1 MGSRLRVHPTHAGGS
16 VARAN
21 SIVPSP
27 RNRYLNR
34 PPSRESTRRTPP
46 RESSSAATMMR
57 SPTIPTGR
65 TRFIPFAWGVFIY
78 SMLVILWGYFLRIS
92 ESGDG
97 CGTDWPLCHGAMV
110 PAGHTFPT
118 WVEFV
123 HRATSGVVL
132 LLVIAMAIWAFR
144 AFPRGHAVR
153 LGAALALLFT
163 ITESLF
169 GAVLVIFGWVA
180 TDISTARIL
189 LRPFHVT
196 NTFLLM
202 GALALTPFWATR
214 RMSRAP
220 RLRAAST
227 RLLWPALIGSLA
239 LGWTGSW
246 TGLAATAFPAGS
258 VADGIG
264 QYVTGEHL
272 LIYLRIIH
280 PVLAVAVV
288 AILIRWSRRIR
299 SAHPSSQLIRGV
311 ALGVAILAVV
321 QLVLG
326 PVTVLLLNPVGTRLL
341 HLFLADLIWVGLLFG
356 WAEAG
361 WREAGAEAYSWT
373 KEVSESRLRTK
384 AASN

>member
-1 MGSRLRVHPTHAGGS
+1 MPTPLSHP
-16 VARAN
+16 
-21 SIVPSP
+21 
-27 RNRYLNR
+27 
-34 PPSRESTRRTPP
+34 
-46 RESSSAATMMR
+46 
-57 SPTIPTGR
+57 GR
-65 TRFIPFAWGVFIY
+65 TRFTPFAWGVFIY

-110 PAGHTFPT
+110 PAGHAFPT

-153 LGAALALLFT
+153 VGAALALLFT

-169 GAVLVIFGWVA
+169 GAVLVVFGWVA

-214 RMSRAP
+214 GIRRVP
-220 RLRAAST
+220 RLDSSAT
-227 RLLWPALIGSLA
+227 RMLWPALLGSLA

-258 VADGIG
+258 VADGMG
-264 QYVTGEHL
+264 QYLSGEHL

-288 AILIRWSRRIR
+288 LILLRWSRRVR
-299 SAHPSSQLIRGV
+299 LAHPTPLVRRV
-311 ALGVAILAVV
+311 AGAVAALAAM
-321 QLVLG
+321 QLVVG
-326 PVTVLLLNPVGTRLL
+326 PVTVLLLNPVGTRLF
-341 HLFLADLIWVGLLFG
+341 HLFLADLIWIGLLLA
-356 WAEAG
+356 WAESA
-361 WREAGAEAYSWT
+361 WREEGARAYSWT
-373 KEVSESRLRTK
+373 KDVSESRLRTK
-384 AASN
+384 AARS

>member
-1 MGSRLRVHPTHAGGS
+1 
-16 VARAN
+16 
-21 SIVPSP
+21 
-27 RNRYLNR
+27 
-34 PPSRESTRRTPP
+34 
-46 RESSSAATMMR
+46 MMR
-57 SPTIPTGR
+57 SPAPPTGR
-65 TRFIPFAWGVFIY
+65 SRFVPFAWGVFIY

-97 CGTDWPLCHGAMV
+97 CGTDWPLCLGTMV
-110 PAGHTFPT
+110 PTGHTFPT

-144 AFPRGHAVR
+144 AFPRGHSVR
-153 LGAALALLFT
+153 LGAILALLFT
-163 ITESLF
+163 VTESLF

-214 RMSRAP
+214 GIRRAP
-220 RLRAAST
+220 RIGASAT

-246 TGLAATAFPAGS
+246 TGLATTAFPAGS
-258 VADGIG
+258 VADGLG
-264 QYVTGEHL
+264 QYVTGEHV

-288 AILIRWSRRIR
+288 AILIRWSRRMR
-299 SAHPSSQLIRGV
+299 AAHPSVPLVKRV
-311 ALGVAILAVV
+311 ATAVAILAGI

-326 PVTVLLLNPVGTRLL
+326 PLTVLLLNPVGTRLL
-341 HLFLADLIWVGLLFG
+341 HLLLADLVWVGLLIG

-361 WREAGAEAYSWT
+361 WRETGAEAYSWT

-384 AASN
+384 AASS

>member
-1 MGSRLRVHPTHAGGS
+1 MTAPVSQPA
-16 VARAN
+16 
-21 SIVPSP
+21 
-27 RNRYLNR
+27 
-34 PPSRESTRRTPP
+34 
-46 RESSSAATMMR
+46 
-57 SPTIPTGR
+57 R
-65 TRFIPFAWGVFIY
+65 TRFTPFAWGVFIY

-153 LGAALALLFT
+153 IGAALALLFT

-169 GAVLVIFGWVA
+169 GAMLVVFGWVA
-180 TDISTARIL
+180 ADISTARIL

-214 RMSRAP
+214 GIRRVPRRDAPATRMLWLP
-220 RLRAAST
+220 
-227 RLLWPALIGSLA
+227 LLGSLA

-258 VADGIG
+258 LADGVG

-272 LIYLRIIH
+272 LIYLRVLH
-280 PVLAVAVV
+280 PVLAVGVV
-288 AILIRWSRRIR
+288 LILLRWSRNARL
-299 SAHPSSQLIRGV
+299 AHPTPLVRRMAGAV
-311 ALGVAILAVV
+311 AALAVA
-321 QLVLG
+321 QLLLG
-326 PVTVLLLNPVGTRLL
+326 PITVLLLNPVGTTLL
-341 HLFLADLIWVGLLFG
+341 HLLLADLIWVGLLLT
-356 WAEAG
+356 WAESA
-361 WREAGAEAYSWT
+361 WREESSGSYSWT
-373 KEVSESRLRTK
+373 KDVSGSRLRTK
-384 AASN
+384 AARS